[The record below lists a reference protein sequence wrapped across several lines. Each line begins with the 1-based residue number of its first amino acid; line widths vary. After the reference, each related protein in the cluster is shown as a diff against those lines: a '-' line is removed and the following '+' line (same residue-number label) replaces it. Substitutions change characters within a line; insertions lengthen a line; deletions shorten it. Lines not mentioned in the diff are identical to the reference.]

1 MARTMSL
8 KFRPKFEKI
17 IELMLYI
24 AHARPNADKYQV
36 VKLMYLADREHINT
50 YGRPITFEQYAAL
63 PFGPVASNAMDL
75 MEGDR
80 YTFRKA
86 GISELPFE
94 VGKKLIDAK
103 EVACLSTPK
112 RDVDFDVFSKSD
124 IRIMDDIIERFG
136 NKTFDELFNIT
147 HEHEAY
153 KRAWRR
159 RGTSRS
165 SPMLYEEMIE
175 DDSLRGHL
183 LEDIAPIAMKM

>member
-1 MARTMSL
+1 
-8 KFRPKFEKI
+8 
-17 IELMLYI
+17 
-24 AHARPNADKYQV
+24 
-36 VKLMYLADREHINT
+36 
-50 YGRPITFEQYAAL
+50 
-63 PFGPVASNAMDL
+63 
-75 MEGDR
+75 
-80 YTFRKA
+80 
-86 GISELPFE
+86 
-94 VGKKLIDAK
+94 
-103 EVACLSTPK
+103 
-112 RDVDFDVFSKSD
+112 
-124 IRIMDDIIERFG
+124 MDDIIERFG